1 MGRLDQEPG
10 RNSGSN
16 DGLLRGDTMSGTDR
30 PACDLVRRALHAV
43 VASDTFARSERLRS
57 FLSYIVENELAGKAA
72 QLKGYSIGVDVF
84 GRSPGF
90 DAGNDPLVRVQAGK
104 LRKLLEQYYDTE
116 GATEQLRIRVP
127 LGSYVPEYS
136 VTHVLLENE
145 TAANRSA
152 LQRTPPPKRS
162 WLPRPVS
169 SPLALFSLLP
179 LLFLAPSIY
188 PDATSAAIAKVQVAL
203 SAHNR
208 IGSMVE
214 VLPQLSILQCWPQS
228 GECNAL
234 ARAVSSSAEYYRTV
248 RLADARQTGAP
259 PPLSYSIR
267 VENRTDGLG
276 VYARLIH
283 DQSGATIYARHF
295 SRDQLKSEAGIA
307 YEAVAFTA
315 RTLSASGPL
324 YRHAIRMG
332 TASSVMQCLFHSSQ
346 TTPRGTPH
354 FGQPTAC
361 AITPGAA
368 LAEAAFV
375 EESGAT
381 LTR

>member
-1 MGRLDQEPG
+1 
-10 RNSGSN
+10 
-16 DGLLRGDTMSGTDR
+16 MSGTDR
-30 PACDLVRRALHAV
+30 PACDLVRRALHV
-43 VASDTFARSERLRS
+43 VIASETFARSERLRS
-57 FLSYIVENELAGKAA
+57 FLSYIVENELSGKAA
-72 QLKGYSIGVDVF
+72 QLKGYSIGIDVF
-84 GRSPGF
+84 GRPPGF

-104 LRKLLEQYYDTE
+104 LRKLLDQYYETE
-116 GATEQLRIRVP
+116 GAAEQLRIRVP

-136 VTHVLLENE
+136 ITRPEPVNE
-145 TAANRSA
+145 PAANRVA
-152 LQRTPPPKRS
+152 HQQTPRPKRS
-162 WLPRPVS
+162 WLPKPIS

-188 PDATSAAIAKVQVAL
+188 PDATSTAIAKVQFIL

-208 IGSMVE
+208 LGGMVE
-214 VLPQLSILQCWPQS
+214 VLPQLHILQCWPQS

-234 ARAVSSSAEYYRTV
+234 ARAISNSAHYHRTV
-248 RLADARQTGAP
+248 RLADARESGAP

-267 VENRTDGLG
+267 VENRADGLG

-295 SRDQLKSEAGIA
+295 SRNQLKSEAGIA
-307 YEAVAFTA
+307 YEAVAFAA

-324 YRHAIRMG
+324 YRHAIRSG
-332 TASSVMQCLFHSSQ
+332 TASSVMQCLSHSSQ

-354 FGQPTAC
+354 FGEPAAC
-361 AITPGAA
+361 AIRPGAA
-368 LAEAAFV
+368 LAEAAIGD
-375 EESGAT
+375 EAGAT